1 MNPLAG
7 IGLIAIGSIG
17 AASFYVPFSK
27 VKKWAW
33 ESFWISQGL
42 AAWIIAPWVF
52 AFFTVPNGTL
62 LDIISESPMSAKLL
76 AMLFGALWG
85 IGGLTFG
92 LSIRYLGIALGQSIS
107 LGFCAAFGTLIPPI
121 VAGEN
126 LFGSTAGILTL
137 VGVAICLAGIVV
149 IGYAGSLKNKNLTEE
164 ERKAAIKEFALK
176 KGLII
181 AVFAGVMSACFN
193 YGFVTGMPINEVARE
208 YGTNELFLSNP
219 TLIFILLGGFITNII
234 VCGYLN
240 IKNKTYKDYFSVGA
254 GTFFNNI
261 FFTFL
266 AGLLW
271 FLQFHFYGMGKS
283 MLPESMMI
291 FGWSILMALNIAI
304 SNIWGIVL
312 KEWKGASAKTMIVL
326 VIGIIVLIL
335 STFVVNLG

>member
-17 AASFYVPFSK
+17 AASFYVPFKK
-27 VKKWAW
+27 VKLWAW
-33 ESFWISQGL
+33 ESYWISQGL

-52 AFFTVPNGTL
+52 AFFTVPQGTL
-62 LDIISESPMSAKLL
+62 LDIIADSPLSAKLL
-76 AMLFGALWG
+76 AMMFGALWG

-92 LSIRYLGIALGQSIS
+92 LSIRYLGIALGQSIA

-137 VGVAICLAGIVV
+137 VGVAICLAGITI
-149 IGYAGSLKNKNLTEE
+149 IGYAGSLKSKSLTEE

-181 AVFAGVMSACFN
+181 AIFAGIMSACFN

-234 VCGYLN
+234 YCGFLN
-240 IKNKTYKDYFSVGA
+240 IKNKTYKDYITVGA
-254 GTFFNNI
+254 GTFFNNL

-271 FLQFHFYGMGKS
+271 FLQFHFFGMGKS
-283 MLPESMMI
+283 MLPESMMV
-291 FGWSILMALNIAI
+291 FGWSILMALNIAF
-304 SNIWGIVL
+304 SNIWGILL
-312 KEWKGASAKTMIVL
+312 KEWKGVDTKTMVVL